1 MPNRNETAYWNP
13 FRGNKQTQTES
24 GDYESPFGNAFKRQ
38 ADIAGV
44 EGRGKVKLAG
54 IEATKNKRENAV
66 RAALTAY
73 QIYQFISRTE
83 ERKKK
88 IADYAEARGYKQESQ
103 SFLDALKGRRFTKDG
118 RTFSSEDIEAR
129 SLYDNIDVSKLLG
142 VK

>member
-1 MPNRNETAYWNP
+1 MP
-13 FRGNKQTQTES
+13 
-24 GDYESPFGNAFKRQ
+24 DYFDLENSFGNAFKRQ

-66 RAALTAY
+66 RAALSAY

-88 IADYAEARGYKQESQ
+88 IADYAKARGYEKKSQ

-118 RTFSSEDIEAR
+118 QTFSSEDMYENEAR
-129 SLYDNIDVSKLLG
+129 SLIDVFKLLG
-142 VK
+142 EK